1 MKRQP
6 LKKFLAAL
14 LAATLLLGQTLPA
27 MAVTNDEG
35 LSCESHQRHDAD
47 CGYVESRPC
56 GHTEHAK
63 DCYTD
68 ELICG
73 FDGGAVQTATDSE
86 ADESHE
92 HVRKCYD
99 LDCPHERGEHDDTCG
114 FAAAQPCGHEC
125 GLCVSKDS
133 TTPPDTSGEN
143 VQKST
148 PSDAVLATVASPT
161 PSGTIIG
168 NGYSFDPDDGGL
180 TISSGDGTEEW
191 RKNTEIEKNAVIS
204 VVVEHGVEVIRPYAF
219 RNCTNLARAELPSSV
234 TSIAERAFS
243 GCTGLEAL
251 DLSHCASLQSIGD
264 EAFQGCANLTS
275 LVFNV
280 SAPTLGKR
288 VFADTASGLAIFIPN
303 GANGYDN
310 TDWTDYRENIVTGVA
325 LSKLEISEGTLEP
338 VFFPKTH
345 GYSVSVPHTV
355 ESVIVTPTL
364 PTVYENG
371 TIVVNESYVD
381 SGSQSAAIPLTLGE
395 TKSISISVK
404 SADSMETRVY
414 SIGVTRYASVVSLD
428 TIQGVTPPALGEAP
442 VTAITETA
450 EYTGAVKWSPDPGEV
465 FAADTDYTAT
475 ITLSPKTGYTL
486 QGVTANFFKVDNAT
500 SVSSAEN
507 SGIIQA
513 VFPTTGKGIY
523 TMSADKISL
532 NFGNQPVGY
541 AAAPAAQT
549 VAITNTGNQTVTL
562 NQPTAINYEVGALSK
577 TELMAGETAAFT
589 VRPKHGLAENTYS
602 ETITV
607 SNTQGRSVS
616 VALSFSVTAKPTYAV
631 TVNGGTGGGSYE
643 EGAAVTITAAVP
655 RGKRFAGWTI
665 TPDVAFING
674 GTNTETAT
682 FAMPAGEVT
691 ATANFENRLSGS
703 GGGGSSGPSYYSRTL
718 TDEASG
724 VKVEGSQI
732 HEYATV
738 SVTAM
743 GLHNAGD
750 AGCDLLRQADKTG
763 RVLSLYDVSLSRVF
777 RGSVTVSIPALGR
790 DGQTLTVAHCTGGNL
805 VLSNV
810 TVKNGMA
817 AVTAEELSPFAVLNG
832 VYTPDTLTAPATGN
846 PFTDVKESDWY
857 YNAVLYAYQNGL
869 MNGATATTF
878 DPQGIV
884 TRAQPPV
891 ALYRLEGSPAVTAQ
905 NSFADVRSGLW
916 YANGITWA
924 AGAGLADGYNATAY
938 GPGDA
943 VTREQLA
950 VMFWRYAKYKGWDVS
965 MGEDTNLLSY
975 ADALDV
981 SEWAVPAL
989 QWACGAG
996 IMANTPDNRLAPK
1009 DGITRAELAGMLQRL
1024 MEKYQ
1029 RSR

>member
-1 MKRQP
+1 MVKRRRRVWA
-6 LKKFLAAL
+6 LLLSAAL
-14 LAATLLLGQTLPA
+14 ITAQLPSMA

-73 FDGGAVQTATDSE
+73 FDGGVVQTATDSE

-92 HVRKCYD
+92 HIQKCYD

-125 GLCVSKDS
+125 ELCVSKDS

-148 PSDAVLATVASPT
+148 SSDAVLATVASPT
-161 PSGTIIG
+161 PSGTITG
-168 NGYSFDPDDGGL
+168 NGYSFDPDDGSL
-180 TISSGDGTEEW
+180 TISSGGGTEEW

-204 VVVEHGVEVIRPYAF
+204 VVVEHGVEAIRSYAF
-219 RNCTNLARAELPSSV
+219 SNCTNLARAELPSSV
-234 TSIAERAFS
+234 TSIEQYAFYDCSKLALTELPDSVTSIGQYAFSGCSNLALTEIPANVTSIAENAFS
-243 GCTGLEAL
+243 GCTGLETL
-251 DLSHCASLQSIGD
+251 DLSHCTSLQSIGN

-275 LVFNV
+275 LVFND

-288 VFADTASGLAIFIPN
+288 AFADTASGLAIFIPKS
-303 GANGYDN
+303 AKGYDN
-310 TDWTDYRENIVTGVA
+310 IAWTDYRGNIVTSVA

-338 VFFPKTH
+338 VFFPMTH

-364 PTVYENG
+364 PTVYENS
-371 TIVVNESYVD
+371 TIVVNESHVA

-404 SADSMETRVY
+404 SADSTETRVY

-450 EYTGAVKWSPDPGEV
+450 EYTGVVKWNPDPGV
-465 FAADTDYTAT
+465 AFAADTDYTAT
-475 ITLSPKTGYTL
+475 IMLSPKTGYTL

-549 VAITNTGNQTVTL
+549 IAITNTGNQTVTL

-631 TVNGGTGGGSYE
+631 TVNGGTGGGS
-643 EGAAVTITAAVP
+643 
-655 RGKRFAGWTI
+655 
-665 TPDVAFING
+665 
-674 GTNTETAT
+674 
-682 FAMPAGEVT
+682 
-691 ATANFENRLSGS
+691 
-703 GGGGSSGPSYYSRTL
+703 SGPSYYSRTL
-718 TDEASG
+718 THEASG

-732 HEYATV
+732 HEYATL

-790 DGQTLTVAHCTGGNL
+790 DGQTLTVVHCTGGNL

-832 VYTPDTLTAPATGN
+832 VYTPDTLAAPATGN
-846 PFTDVKESDWY
+846 PFTDVKEPDWY

-905 NSFADVRSGLW
+905 NPFADVRSGLW